1 MEGVFDGGHPTD
13 GLRRNPESFP
23 TYHDARKQVAI
34 ARTKRLANLEA
45 MTEGNQIPIICED
58 EKDVTPTIDRMI
70 AAGELT
76 EADRVLCVYWL
87 DCTGPNAPSD
97 ADLRALLAQWEAE
110 ERRCEAV
117 SPPES
122 GDAD

>member
-1 MEGVFDGGHPTD
+1 M
-13 GLRRNPESFP
+13 
-23 TYHDARKQVAI
+23 AI
-34 ARTKRLANLEA
+34 ARTRRLANLEA
-45 MTEGNQIPIICED
+45 MTEGDQIPIICED

-97 ADLRALLAQWEAE
+97 ADLRALLAQ
-110 ERRCEAV
+110 CEADEQRREGV
-117 SPPES
+117 PPPES

>member
-1 MEGVFDGGHPTD
+1 M
-13 GLRRNPESFP
+13 
-23 TYHDARKQVAI
+23 AI

-58 EKDVTPTIDRMI
+58 EKDVTPEVDRMI

-97 ADLRALLAQWEAE
+97 ADLRALLAQ
-110 ERRCEAV
+110 CEADEQRREGV
-117 SPPES
+117 PPPES

>member
-1 MEGVFDGGHPTD
+1 M
-13 GLRRNPESFP
+13 
-23 TYHDARKQVAI
+23 AI

-58 EKDVTPTIDRMI
+58 EKDVTPEVDRMI

-97 ADLRALLAQWEAE
+97 ADPRALLAQ
-110 ERRCEAV
+110 CEADEQRREGV
-117 SPPES
+117 PPPES

>member
-1 MEGVFDGGHPTD
+1 MAV
-13 GLRRNPESFP
+13 
-23 TYHDARKQVAI
+23 ARA
-34 ARTKRLANLEA
+34 KRLASLEA
-45 MTEGNQIPIICED
+45 MTQGDQIPIVCED

-70 AAGELT
+70 AAGELS

-87 DCTGPNAPSD
+87 DCVGPNAPSD

-110 ERRCEAV
+110 EQQPEAV
-117 SPPES
+117 PPPES

>member
-1 MEGVFDGGHPTD
+1 M
-13 GLRRNPESFP
+13 
-23 TYHDARKQVAI
+23 AI
-34 ARTKRLANLEA
+34 ARTKRLASLEA

-58 EKDVTPTIDRMI
+58 EKDVTPEVDRMI

-97 ADLRALLAQWEAE
+97 ADLRALLAQCEAE
-110 ERRCEAV
+110 EQRREAV
-117 SPPES
+117 PPPES
-122 GDAD
+122 GNAD